1 MDRDIRKPFS
11 VSLLTSL
18 RQTIQDIKEP
28 ETSFSSFV
36 EDALVFYLQYRDL
49 PEEIR
54 NAIGNLK
61 EGLNS
66 TE

>member
-18 RQTIQDIKEP
+18 RQTIQDIKDP
-28 ETSFSSFV
+28 KTSFSSFV
-36 EDALVFYLQYRDL
+36 EDALVFYLQYKDL

-61 EGLNS
+61 DGLK